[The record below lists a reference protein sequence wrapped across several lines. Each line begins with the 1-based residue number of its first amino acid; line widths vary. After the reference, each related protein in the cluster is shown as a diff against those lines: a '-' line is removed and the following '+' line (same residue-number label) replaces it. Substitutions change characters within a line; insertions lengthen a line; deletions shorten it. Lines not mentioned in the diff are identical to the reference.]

1 MKKNIKKLIS
11 TNFFLILFIALSA
24 QVTLEKKYDYSTS
37 VVKLETLG
45 YKYYVMDVPS
55 SQCRIYNLDHS
66 LFKTIKCSVPAN
78 FYLTDIKFVSENLF
92 DNDAGIELAY
102 TYYKYVPTQSSY
114 YYEYATKIINEDGSA
129 LQTIDGARY
138 IYINQTENN
147 TYKLF
152 AYCFDYSVFPE
163 IVWTNIYNLPGTPIV
178 SILNN
183 ETPEIWMDA
192 FPNPASQSV
201 KVAYNLPENI
211 ATGVLH
217 LIDNNGREL
226 EQFVVDNHTDHLAL
240 NVSSFKS
247 GIYLYFIEY
256 GNTKTP
262 SKKLVIN

>member
-1 MKKNIKKLIS
+1 MKRLFS
-11 TNFFLILFIALSA
+11 TGIFFMLILAINA
-24 QVTLEKKYDYSTS
+24 QVTLDKRYEYSTS
-37 VVKLETLG
+37 IVKLETLG

-55 SQCRIYNLDHS
+55 SQCKIYNLDHS
-66 LFKTIKCSVPAN
+66 LFKTISCSVPSN
-78 FYLTDIKFVSENLF
+78 FYLADVKFISENLF

-114 YYEYATKIINEDGSA
+114 YYEYDSKIINEDGSA

-138 IYINQTENN
+138 IYINQIEDN

-163 IVWTNIYNLPGTPIV
+163 IVWTNIYDLPGTPIV
-178 SILNN
+178 SILEN
-183 ETPEIWMDA
+183 ETPEIWMNA

-201 KVAYNLPENI
+201 KVAYNLPKNV

-217 LIDNNGREL
+217 FIDNNGREL
-226 EQFVVDNHTDHLAL
+226 EQFIVDNHTGHLAL
-240 NVSSFKS
+240 DVSSFKS
-247 GIYLYFIEY
+247 GIYHYFIEF

-262 SKKLVIN
+262 SKKLVIR